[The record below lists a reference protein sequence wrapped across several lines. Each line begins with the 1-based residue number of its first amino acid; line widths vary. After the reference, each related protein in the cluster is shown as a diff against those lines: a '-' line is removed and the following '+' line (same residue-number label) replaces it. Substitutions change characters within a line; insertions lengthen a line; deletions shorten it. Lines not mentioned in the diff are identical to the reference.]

1 MSIDIFLEEFKKIK
15 FDPNI
20 THYLFKNALTSLP
33 EFKAFTDYIEFSKTA
48 GNFRSDTKG
57 MYVLHTDPTNHD
69 LSMFINALELRE
81 KTRDIYGDEI
91 DSVGITLLVS
101 EYAKEDTDGAT
112 GITKHYDQQDTIH
125 WACVG
130 SSLWHIYK
138 DEPDEIEFEYIVEPG
153 DIMFAKKHI
162 VHDVQS
168 LSPRAACILTMHKNG
183 VEYGQKPSTKN
194 N

>member
-1 MSIDIFLEEFKKIK
+1 MNDFLEEFKKIK
-15 FDPNI
+15 FNPNV
-20 THYLFKNALTSLP
+20 THYLFKNAMPFVP
-33 EFKAFTDYIEFSKTA
+33 EMQAFKNYIEFSKKA
-48 GNFRSDTKG
+48 GNFRSDSQG
-57 MYVLHTDPTNHD
+57 MYVLHTDPNSHD
-69 LSMFINALELRE
+69 LSEFLSIQNLRN
-81 KTRDIYGDEI
+81 KTKSIYLDEI
-91 DSVGITLLVS
+91 DSVGITLLIS
-101 EYAKEDTDGAT
+101 EHSKDEIQTPT

-138 DEPDEIEFEYIVEPG
+138 DEPDEIEFEYVVEPG

-162 VHDVQS
+162 VHDVKS

-183 VEYGQKPSTKN
+183 VEYGQKPTREN